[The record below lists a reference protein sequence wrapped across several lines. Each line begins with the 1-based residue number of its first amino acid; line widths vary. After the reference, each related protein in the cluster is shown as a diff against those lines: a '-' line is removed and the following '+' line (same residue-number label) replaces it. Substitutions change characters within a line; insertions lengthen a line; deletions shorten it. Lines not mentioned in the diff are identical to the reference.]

1 MASLLVFQFSLL
13 FMWIPRYLHPGTTPT
28 SCPRTGLCG
37 CPLPSK
43 LHHHL
48 SEADDSSQTTPQNH
62 PLLLCTPN
70 TSNHLTVVRVIL
82 QTADVS
88 EKCLKLWFVLLIYR
102 QLVNQILFV
111 ADKVRATS
119 KSENKIII
127 FYISNY
133 LLLKSTCN
141 MATWGLL
148 LGYLGPLKK
157 ITHFDL

>member
-1 MASLLVFQFSLL
+1 MLPSEVASPPLMLLLQPATPKYTALASTDWYLEQFAVDTKKTEPHHPLLYMASLLVFQFSLL

-28 SCPRTGLCG
+28 SCPRIGLCG

-48 SEADDSSQTTPQNH
+48 SEADDSSQTTPQNR

-88 EKCLKLWFVLLIYR
+88 EKCLKLWFVLLI
-102 QLVNQILFV
+102 
-111 ADKVRATS
+111 
-119 KSENKIII
+119 
-127 FYISNY
+127 
-133 LLLKSTCN
+133 
-141 MATWGLL
+141 
-148 LGYLGPLKK
+148 
-157 ITHFDL
+157 